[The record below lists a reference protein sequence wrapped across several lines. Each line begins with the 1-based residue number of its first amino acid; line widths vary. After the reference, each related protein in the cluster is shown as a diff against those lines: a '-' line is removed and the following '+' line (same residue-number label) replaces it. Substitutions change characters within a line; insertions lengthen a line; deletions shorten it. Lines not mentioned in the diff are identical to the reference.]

1 MPEWTATDLSLSGRV
16 AAVTGGSRGIGRA
29 IAVAL
34 AARGADVAI
43 CYVSREDA
51 AKETEAAIAA
61 HGVRALSVRCDV
73 RNEDDVTAF
82 FRQVNDTL
90 GPVDI
95 LVNNAGIVRDG
106 LLMFMDTPKWREVV
120 ETNLNGAF
128 FCMRAASRDM
138 LARRWGRIVN
148 IVSTSADVGGYGQAN
163 YSASKAGVVG
173 LTRTIAHEF
182 GRHNVL
188 VNAVSPGLIETD
200 MVAGLTDEKR
210 KELLRDVSMA
220 RLGRA
225 EEVAALVAFLVSPA
239 ASYITG
245 QVIGVDGGLF

>member
-1 MPEWTATDLSLSGRV
+1 MAESTADDLSLAGRV
-16 AAVTGGSRGIGRA
+16 AVVTGGSRGIGRA
-29 IAVAL
+29 IATAL
-34 AARGADVAI
+34 AARGAHVAI
-43 CYVSREDA
+43 CFLSREDA
-51 AKETEAAIAA
+51 ARETEAAIAA
-61 HGVRALSVRCDV
+61 HGVRALSSRCDV
-73 RNEDDVTAF
+73 RNEDDVAAF
-82 FRQVNDTL
+82 FRRVNDTL

-106 LLMFMDTPKWREVV
+106 LLMFMDSEKWSDVV
-120 ETNLNGAF
+120 GTNLNGAF

-188 VNAVSPGLIETD
+188 VNAVSPGLIDTD

-210 KELLRDVSMA
+210 KELLRDVSMG
-220 RLGRA
+220 RVGRA